1 MIRNYLQT
9 IEGVEIY
16 PLISLIIFV
25 IFFVVMLV
33 WMLKVDKNYIK
44 EMEQLPLDSNNNR
57 NLNSTG
63 ETSMK
68 NHLHTS
74 EGMPSAK

>member
-44 EMEQLPLDSNNNR
+44 EMEQLPLDSNTNG

-63 ETSMK
+63 ETDDQ
-68 NHLHTS
+68 
-74 EGMPSAK
+74 

>member
-1 MIRNYLQT
+1 MIRNYLES

-16 PLISLIIFV
+16 PLISLIVFV

-33 WMLKVDKNYIK
+33 WMLKIDKNYIN
-44 EMEQLPLDSNNNR
+44 EMEQLPLDSNKNK

-63 ETSMK
+63 ETDDQ
-68 NHLHTS
+68 
-74 EGMPSAK
+74 

>member
-1 MIRNYLQT
+1 MIRNLLQS

-16 PLISLIIFV
+16 PLISLVVFIIFFMV
-25 IFFVVMLV
+25 ILV
-33 WMLKVDKNYIK
+33 WMFRIDKNYIK

-63 ETSMK
+63 NT
-68 NHLHTS
+68 ND
-74 EGMPSAK
+74 

>member
-1 MIRNYLQT
+1 MIRNLLQS

-16 PLISLIIFV
+16 PLISLLVFV
-25 IFFVVMLV
+25 IFFVVILV
-33 WMLKVDKNYIK
+33 WMFRIDKNYIK

-63 ETSMK
+63 ET
-68 NHLHTS
+68 NDQ
-74 EGMPSAK
+74 

>member
-1 MIRNYLQT
+1 MIRNLLQS

-16 PLISLIIFV
+16 PLISLVVFV
-25 IFFVVMLV
+25 VFFVAILV
-33 WMLKVDKNYIK
+33 WMLKIDKKYIK

-63 ETSMK
+63 ETDVQ
-68 NHLHTS
+68 
-74 EGMPSAK
+74 

>member
-57 NLNSTG
+57 NLISTG
-63 ETSMK
+63 EVDDQ
-68 NHLHTS
+68 
-74 EGMPSAK
+74 

>member
-1 MIRNYLQT
+1 MIRNLLQS

-16 PLISLIIFV
+16 PLISLIVFI
-25 IFFVVMLV
+25 IFFVVILV
-33 WMLKVDKNYIK
+33 WMFKIDKNYIK

-63 ETSMK
+63 NT
-68 NHLHTS
+68 ND
-74 EGMPSAK
+74 

>member
-1 MIRNYLQT
+1 MIRDLLQS

-16 PLISLIIFV
+16 PLISLIVFV
-25 IFFVVMLV
+25 IFFIAMLV
-33 WMLKVDKNYIK
+33 WMLKIDKNYIK

-63 ETSMK
+63 E
-68 NHLHTS
+68 
-74 EGMPSAK
+74 PDDQ

>member
-1 MIRNYLQT
+1 MIRNLLQS

-16 PLISLIIFV
+16 PLISLIVFI
-25 IFFVVMLV
+25 IFFVVILV
-33 WMLKVDKNYIK
+33 WMFKIDKNYIK

-63 ETSMK
+63 T
-68 NHLHTS
+68 ND
-74 EGMPSAK
+74 

>member
-1 MIRNYLQT
+1 MIRNLLQS

-16 PLISLIIFV
+16 PLISLVVFI
-25 IFFVVMLV
+25 IFFVVILV
-33 WMLKVDKNYIK
+33 WMFKIDKNYIK

-63 ETSMK
+63 ET
-68 NHLHTS
+68 NDQ
-74 EGMPSAK
+74 